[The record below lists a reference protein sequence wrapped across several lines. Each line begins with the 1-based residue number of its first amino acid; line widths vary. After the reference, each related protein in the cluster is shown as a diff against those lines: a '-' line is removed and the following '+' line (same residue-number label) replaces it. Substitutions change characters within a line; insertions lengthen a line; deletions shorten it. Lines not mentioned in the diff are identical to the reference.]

1 MKEIWKDIPN
11 YESLYQASNLGK
23 IRNKKTNKILKQ
35 NNHESGYLRIGLF
48 KNGKEIKYYIQVL
61 MAMTFL
67 DKNNFKSMPYEDR
80 TKIDINK
87 IRINH
92 KDENKHN
99 NNISNLEYCTYSYNN
114 NYGSRNKIV
123 ANKNKISHSKKI
135 NQYDLNGNFI
145 REWNSM
151 HEIER
156 QLNIPSPCVCLCCK
170 NKQKKS
176 KGYIFKYKE
185 E

>member
-1 MKEIWKDIPN
+1 MKEIWKNIPN
-11 YESLYQASNLGK
+11 YENLYQASNLGK
-23 IRNKKTNKILKQ
+23 IRNKKTNKILKP

-61 MAMTFL
+61 IAMTFL
-67 DKNNFKSMPYEDR
+67 DKNNFKSMPYENR

-87 IRINH
+87 IRVNH

-99 NNISNLEYCTYSYNN
+99 NNIKNLEYCTYSYNN

-123 ANKNKISHSKKI
+123 AHKNKNSKGKEI
-135 NQYDLNGNFI
+135 NQYDLKGNFI
-145 REWNSM
+145 KLWKSM

-156 QLNIPSPCVCLCCK
+156 QLNIPSSCVCLCCK
-170 NKQKKS
+170 NKQKSS

-185 E
+185 D